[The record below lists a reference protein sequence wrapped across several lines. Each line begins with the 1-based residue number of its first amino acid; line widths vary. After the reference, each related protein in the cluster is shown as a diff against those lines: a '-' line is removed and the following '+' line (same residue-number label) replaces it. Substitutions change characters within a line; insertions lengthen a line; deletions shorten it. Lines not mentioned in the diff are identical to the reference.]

1 MWRRHKMP
9 LVRRRHE
16 ITMWLRIVGRS
27 ATIRS
32 MSRSGEIGA
41 MSFVKGL
48 LATSAV
54 IALSLAGSALAQDR
68 SSYKTQQQLAQLK
81 GKAPAGGVVVENGPS
96 NVDLIN
102 KALKPGA
109 SDPDVPL
116 PRADLPKSPSPGQPL
131 FTGPHMYG
139 RSEQGGTM
147 LGYRMPIPADRSGS
161 AASTRYSPE
170 YLLPQSPLPQSPP
183 ESR

>member
-1 MWRRHKMP
+1 
-9 LVRRRHE
+9 
-16 ITMWLRIVGRS
+16 
-27 ATIRS
+27 
-32 MSRSGEIGA
+32 
-41 MSFVKGL
+41 MSFLKGL
-48 LATSAV
+48 FATVA
-54 IALSLAGSALAQDR
+54 IAFGVAGPAIAGDG

-81 GKAPAGGVVVENGPS
+81 GKTPAASVVVENGPS

-109 SDPDVPL
+109 SNPDVPL
-116 PRADLPKSPSPGQPL
+116 PHPDLPKAPSPGQPL

-183 ESR
+183 ETR